1 MRKIRKAVFPVAG
14 FGTRFLPATK
24 SSSKEMLPL
33 VDKPLIHYAVKDAV
47 DAGVE
52 QIIFV
57 TGRGKRAIEDYF
69 DISFE
74 LEFHLK
80 FQGKDSLV
88 DEMRK
93 ISDMAD
99 FVYLR
104 QKEPRGLGHAIL
116 RAKDVVGDE
125 PFAVVLADDVLAG
138 ESSGIKQL
146 ANIFNRYHCSVI
158 GLENVPEKDV
168 SKYGIVSGNEV
179 EKGLLKLNAFV
190 EKPKAGEIVG
200 NTAIIGRYIFTPKI
214 FEELKKTKV
223 GPKGEVQLTDAIKS
237 LSNKEV
243 VYGKLLEG
251 KRFDCG
257 SKLGFL
263 KATVEFA
270 LNDKEIDRDFRE
282 FLKGVV
288 NDRYINIEK

>member
-1 MRKIRKAVFPVAG
+1 MKKIRKAVFPVAG

-47 DAGVE
+47 DAGIE

-104 QKEPRGLGHAIL
+104 QKEPKGLGHAVL
-116 RAKDVVGDE
+116 CAKDVVGDE
-125 PFAVVLADDVLAG
+125 PFAVVLADDVIAG
-138 ESSGIKQL
+138 EVSGTKQL
-146 ANIFNRYHCSVI
+146 VDIFDRYHCSVI
-158 GLENVPEKDV
+158 GLNEVPKEDL

-179 EKGLLKLNAFV
+179 EKGLLKLDTFI
-190 EKPKAGEIVG
+190 EKPKIEEAVG
-200 NTAIIGRYIFTPKI
+200 NTAIIGRYIFTPRI
-214 FEELKKTKV
+214 FEELEKTKI
-223 GPKGEVQLTDAIKS
+223 GSKGEIQLTDAIKS
-237 LSNKEV
+237 LSAKEV
-243 VYGKLLEG
+243 IYGKLLEG

-270 LNDKEIDRDFRE
+270 LNDKEINKDFME
-282 FLKGVV
+282 FLKGVS
-288 NDRYINIEK
+288 

>member
-1 MRKIRKAVFPVAG
+1 MKKIRKAVFPVAG

-47 DAGVE
+47 DAGIE

-104 QKEPRGLGHAIL
+104 QKEPKGLGHAVL

-125 PFAVVLADDVLAG
+125 PFVVILADDVL
-138 ESSGIKQL
+138 ESGQSGTKQL
-146 ANIFNRYHCSVI
+146 VDIFDRYHCSVI
-158 GLENVPEKDV
+158 GLESVPKEDV

-179 EKGLLKLNAFV
+179 EKGLLKLDTFV
-190 EKPKAGEIVG
+190 EKPKVEEAAG
-200 NTAIIGRYIFTPKI
+200 NTAIIGRYIFTPRI
-214 FEELKKTKV
+214 FEELERTSI
-223 GPKGEVQLTDAIKS
+223 GSKGEIQLTDAIKS
-237 LSNKEV
+237 LSTKEV
-243 VYGKLLEG
+243 IYGKLLEG

-270 LNDKEIDRDFRE
+270 LDDKEIGKDFRE
-282 FLKGVV
+282 FLKGVTT
-288 NDRYINIEK
+288 DD

>member
-1 MRKIRKAVFPVAG
+1 MKEVRKAVLPVAG

-47 DAGVE
+47 DAGIE

-74 LEFHLK
+74 LEYHLK
-80 FQGKDSLV
+80 FQGKDELIE
-88 DEMRK
+88 DIRK

-99 FVYLR
+99 FVYMR
-104 QKEPRGLGHAIL
+104 QKEPKGLGHAIL

-125 PFAVVLADDVLAG
+125 PFAVILADDVIENE
-138 ESSGIKQL
+138 ESGTKQL
-146 ANIFNRYHCSVI
+146 LDVFNRYHCSVV
-158 GLENVPEKDV
+158 GLEEVPPSDV
-168 SKYGIVSGNEV
+168 SKYGIVSGKEIENRV
-179 EKGLLKLNAFV
+179 FKLDNFV
-190 EKPKAGEIVG
+190 EKPSPEEALS
-200 NTAIIGRYIFTPKI
+200 NMAIIGRYIFTSKI
-214 FEELKKTKV
+214 FDEIEKV
-223 GPKGEVQLTDAIKS
+223 KPGKKGEIQLTDAILS
-237 LSNKEV
+237 LSKQEV
-243 VYGKLLEG
+243 VYGKIMDG

-257 SKLGFL
+257 SKDGFL

-270 LNDKEIDRDFRE
+270 LNDNEIKDE
-282 FLKGVV
+282 FKKYLRKVV
-288 NDRYINIEK
+288 EC

>member
-1 MRKIRKAVFPVAG
+1 MKKVRKAVLPVAG

-47 DAGVE
+47 DAGIE

-74 LEFHLK
+74 LEYHLK
-80 FQGKDSLV
+80 FQGKDELIE
-88 DEMRK
+88 DIRK

-99 FVYLR
+99 FVYTR
-104 QKEPRGLGHAIL
+104 QKEPKGLGHAIL

-125 PFAVVLADDVLAG
+125 PFAVILADDVIEND
-138 ESSGIKQL
+138 ESGTKQL
-146 ANIFNRYHCSVI
+146 LDVFNRYHCSVV
-158 GLENVPEKDV
+158 GLEEVPASDV
-168 SKYGIVSGNEV
+168 SKYGIVSGREIESRV
-179 EKGLLKLNAFV
+179 FKLDNFV
-190 EKPKAGEIVG
+190 EKPSPEEALS
-200 NTAIIGRYIFTPKI
+200 NMAIIGRYIFTSKI
-214 FEELKKTKV
+214 FDEIEKV
-223 GPKGEVQLTDAIKS
+223 KPGKKGEIQLTDAILS
-237 LSNKEV
+237 LSKQEV
-243 VYGKLLEG
+243 VYGKIMDG

-257 SKLGFL
+257 SKDGFL

-270 LNDKEIDRDFRE
+270 LNDNEVKDE
-282 FLKGVV
+282 FKKYLRKVV
-288 NDRYINIEK
+288 EC

>member
-1 MRKIRKAVFPVAG
+1 MRKVRKAVLPVAG

-47 DAGVE
+47 DAGIE

-74 LEFHLK
+74 LEYHLK
-80 FQGKDSLV
+80 FQGKDELIE
-88 DEMRK
+88 DIRK

-99 FVYLR
+99 FVYMR
-104 QKEPRGLGHAIL
+104 QKEPKGLGHAIL

-125 PFAVVLADDVLAG
+125 PFAVILADDVI
-138 ESSGIKQL
+138 ENDVSGTKQL
-146 ANIFNRYHCSVI
+146 LDVFNRYHCSVI
-158 GLENVPEKDV
+158 GLEEVPVEDV
-168 SKYGIVSGNEV
+168 SKYGIVSGKEI
-179 EKGLLKLNAFV
+179 EKKVFKLDNFV
-190 EKPKAGEIVG
+190 EKPSIKEALS
-200 NTAIIGRYIFTPKI
+200 NMAIIGRYILTPKI
-214 FEELKKTKV
+214 FEEIEKLKPGK
-223 GPKGEVQLTDAIKS
+223 KGEMQLTDAILS
-237 LSNKEV
+237 LSKQEV
-243 VYGKLLEG
+243 VYGKIMDG

-257 SKLGFL
+257 SKDGFL

-270 LNDKEIDRDFRE
+270 LNDSEIKDE
-282 FLKGVV
+282 FKKYLRKVV
-288 NDRYINIEK
+288 EC

>member
-1 MRKIRKAVFPVAG
+1 MKKIRKAVFPVAG

-47 DAGVE
+47 DAGIE

-88 DEMRK
+88 NEMRK

-104 QKEPRGLGHAIL
+104 QKEPKGLGHAVL

-125 PFAVVLADDVLAG
+125 PFAVILADDVIAG
-138 ESSGIKQL
+138 EVSGTKQL
-146 ANIFNRYHCSVI
+146 VDIFDRYHCSVI
-158 GLENVPEKDV
+158 GLNSVPKEDV

-179 EKGLLKLNAFV
+179 ENGLLKLNTFI
-190 EKPKAGEIVG
+190 EKPKVEENVG
-200 NTAIIGRYIFTPKI
+200 NTAIIGRYIFTSKI
-214 FEELKKTKV
+214 FTELERTKT
-223 GPKGEVQLTDAIKS
+223 GSKGEIQLTDAIKS
-237 LSNKEV
+237 LSEKEV
-243 VYGKLLEG
+243 IYGKLLEG

-270 LNDKEIDRDFRE
+270 LNDKEINKDFRE
-282 FLKGVV
+282 FLKGAN
-288 NDRYINIEK
+288 ND

>member
-1 MRKIRKAVFPVAG
+1 MKKITKAVFPVAG

-47 DAGVE
+47 DAGIE
-52 QIIFV
+52 QIIFI

-80 FQGKDSLV
+80 FQGKGYLV

-104 QKEPRGLGHAIL
+104 QKEPKGLGHAVL
-116 RAKDVVGDE
+116 CAKDVVGDE
-125 PFAVVLADDVLAG
+125 PFAVILADDVIAG
-138 ESSGIKQL
+138 EVSGTKQL
-146 ANIFNRYHCSVI
+146 VDIFDRYHCSVI
-158 GLENVPEKDV
+158 GLNSVPKEDL

-179 EKGLLKLNAFV
+179 EKGLLKLDTFI
-190 EKPKAGEIVG
+190 EKPKVEEAVG
-200 NTAIIGRYIFTPKI
+200 NTAIIGRYIFTPRI
-214 FEELKKTKV
+214 FEELEKTKT
-223 GPKGEVQLTDAIKS
+223 GSKGEIQLTDAIKS
-237 LSNKEV
+237 LSAKEV
-243 VYGKLLEG
+243 IYGKLLEG

-270 LNDKEIDRDFRE
+270 LNDKEINKDFME
-282 FLKGVV
+282 FLKGVS
-288 NDRYINIEK
+288 

>member
-1 MRKIRKAVFPVAG
+1 MKKVRKAVLPVAG

-47 DAGVE
+47 DAGIE

-74 LEFHLK
+74 LEYHLK
-80 FQGKDSLV
+80 FQGKDELIE
-88 DEMRK
+88 DIRK

-99 FVYLR
+99 FVYMR
-104 QKEPRGLGHAIL
+104 QKEPKGLGHAIL

-125 PFAVVLADDVLAG
+125 PFAVILADDVIENE
-138 ESSGIKQL
+138 ESGTKQL
-146 ANIFNRYHCSVI
+146 LDVFNRYHCSVV
-158 GLENVPEKDV
+158 GLEEVPPSDV
-168 SKYGIVSGNEV
+168 SKYGIVSGKEIENRV
-179 EKGLLKLNAFV
+179 FKLDNFV
-190 EKPKAGEIVG
+190 EKPSPEEALS
-200 NTAIIGRYIFTPKI
+200 NMAIIGRYIFTSKI
-214 FEELKKTKV
+214 FDEIEKV
-223 GPKGEVQLTDAIKS
+223 KPGKKGEIQLTDAILS
-237 LSNKEV
+237 LSKQEV
-243 VYGKLLEG
+243 VYGKIMDG

-257 SKLGFL
+257 SKDGFL

-270 LNDKEIDRDFRE
+270 LNDNEIKDE
-282 FLKGVV
+282 FKKYLRKVV
-288 NDRYINIEK
+288 EC

>member
-1 MRKIRKAVFPVAG
+1 MKKVRKAVLPVAG

-47 DAGVE
+47 DAGIE

-74 LEFHLK
+74 LEYHLK
-80 FQGKDSLV
+80 FQGKDELIE
-88 DEMRK
+88 DIRK

-99 FVYLR
+99 FVYTR
-104 QKEPRGLGHAIL
+104 QKEPKGLGHAIL

-125 PFAVVLADDVLAG
+125 PFAVILADDVIENE
-138 ESSGIKQL
+138 ESGTKQL
-146 ANIFNRYHCSVI
+146 LDVFNRYHCSVV
-158 GLENVPEKDV
+158 GLEEVPPSDV
-168 SKYGIVSGNEV
+168 SKYGIVSGKEIENRV
-179 EKGLLKLNAFV
+179 FKLDNFV
-190 EKPKAGEIVG
+190 EKPSPEEALS
-200 NTAIIGRYIFTPKI
+200 NMAIIGRYIFTSKI
-214 FEELKKTKV
+214 FDEIEKV
-223 GPKGEVQLTDAIKS
+223 KPGKKGEIQLTDAILS
-237 LSNKEV
+237 LSKQEV
-243 VYGKLLEG
+243 VYGKIMDG

-257 SKLGFL
+257 SKDGFL

-270 LNDKEIDRDFRE
+270 LNDNEIKDE
-282 FLKGVV
+282 FKKYLRKVV
-288 NDRYINIEK
+288 EC